1 MKKTQGKRRKSE
13 PCTDFFF
20 MSGQCKLCA
29 LIGGQRNF
37 SHTKEQ
43 TRCPPSSFSSAAP
56 NPFYLVPLWPQEF
69 HQICSQCRPI
79 FRAGGCAVAV
89 AAEAAL
95 EITSINFRL
104 IFIFISYSD
113 EEIFFR
119 RENLRHFVRF
129 LSGFMNAPSS
139 FRVN

>member
-1 MKKTQGKRRKSE
+1 MAMQTV
-13 PCTDFFF
+13 
-20 MSGQCKLCA
+20 CA

-37 SHTKEQ
+37 SHTKDPDSRPQ
-43 TRCPPSSFSSAAP
+43 TP

-69 HQICSQCRPI
+69 HKLCSQCRPI
-79 FRAGGCAVAV
+79 LRQAGVAAEE

-104 IFIFISYSD
+104 IFIFISYSA
-113 EEIFFR
+113 EEIFLR

-129 LSGFMNAPSS
+129 LSGFMNAPS